1 MQSQFLLKQFNTEDR
16 NREVPNSS
24 LHPRRGIRQPSTNK
38 GNGIAPGQSDRLQ
51 EFKLISVLVRKLLDR
66 ASQYLM
72 KLIIK
77 CYFIPSVIREQP
89 WF

>member
-16 NREVPNSS
+16 NREVPN
-24 LHPRRGIRQPSTNK
+24 IRQPSTNK